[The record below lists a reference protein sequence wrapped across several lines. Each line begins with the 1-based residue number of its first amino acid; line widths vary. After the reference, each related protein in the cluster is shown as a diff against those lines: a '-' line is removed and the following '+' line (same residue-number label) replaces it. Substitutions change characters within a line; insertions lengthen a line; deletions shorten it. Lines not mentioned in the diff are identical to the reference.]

1 MKTIKMICIF
11 LIITPFLF
19 ACGSS
24 RQIQKKPPFKF
35 HGTTLAKGI
44 DKQGAIGVPLN
55 PTTTFSTQDKEV
67 VAHLKFENL
76 SGKYKLRWDWHDPS
90 GYLYY
95 STGNFPIK
103 TSPNKYKREVTTW
116 HALALNGDKAANT
129 PGNWKVRVFL
139 NNELVDTKS
148 FTLKTLADKL
158 QLPKGIAQKP
168 YPKDWGLVIGIEDYA
183 HLPKVEYARRDA
195 LIVKEYFI
203 RVLGVPEENV
213 ITLIDSDATKSRIE
227 GYLVSYIPANVQKD
241 TTLYVYFA
249 GHGAPD
255 MQKGDPYL
263 VPFDGDTRFI
273 EQTGYK
279 LKKFYND
286 LDNLSIQRSYVFLD
300 SCFSGV
306 ASRAA
311 KMLAKGTRPALI
323 HVKDVT
329 LKKKKIVSI
338 SSSSVG
344 QVSNAYPE
352 TRHGLFTYYLLRGLG
367 GEADADDDSWVTVKE
382 VFKYVTRNVSRV
394 ARRLGAEQK
403 PAITPSLEK
412 IKDVAIGKVL
422 K

>member
-1 MKTIKMICIF
+1 M
-11 LIITPFLF
+11 
-19 ACGSS
+19 
-24 RQIQKKPPFKF
+24 
-35 HGTTLAKGI
+35 
-44 DKQGAIGVPLN
+44 
-55 PTTTFSTQDKEV
+55 
-67 VAHLKFENL
+67 
-76 SGKYKLRWDWHDPS
+76 
-90 GYLYY
+90 
-95 STGNFPIK
+95 
-103 TSPNKYKREVTTW
+103 TTW
-116 HALALNGDKAANT
+116 HALALNGDKSSNT
-129 PGNWKVRVFL
+129 PGNWRIRVFL

-168 YPKDWGLVIGIEDYA
+168 YPKDWGLIIGFEDYA

-213 ITLIDSDATKSRIE
+213 ITMIDNDATKSRIE
-227 GYLVSYIPANVQKD
+227 GYLLNYIPANVEKD

-249 GHGAPD
+249 GHGASD
-255 MQKGDPYL
+255 MEKGDPYL
-263 VPFDGDTRFI
+263 VPVDGDTRFI

-323 HVKDVT
+323 HVKDVK
-329 LKKKKIVSI
+329 LKKKKIVSL
-338 SSSSVG
+338 SATSVG
-344 QVSNAYPE
+344 QASNAYPE
-352 TRHGLFTYYLLRGLG
+352 TGHGLFTYYLLKGLSG
-367 GEADADDDSWVTVKE
+367 DADADYDNWVTLKE
-382 VFKYVTRNVSRV
+382 VFSYVSGHVSKV

-403 PAITPSLEK
+403 PTITPSLEK
-412 IKDVAIGKVL
+412 LKDISMSKVF

>member
-1 MKTIKMICIF
+1 M
-11 LIITPFLF
+11 
-19 ACGSS
+19 
-24 RQIQKKPPFKF
+24 
-35 HGTTLAKGI
+35 
-44 DKQGAIGVPLN
+44 
-55 PTTTFSTQDKEV
+55 
-67 VAHLKFENL
+67 
-76 SGKYKLRWDWHDPS
+76 
-90 GYLYY
+90 
-95 STGNFPIK
+95 
-103 TSPNKYKREVTTW
+103 
-116 HALALNGDKAANT
+116 
-129 PGNWKVRVFL
+129 
-139 NNELVDTKS
+139 
-148 FTLKTLADKL
+148 
-158 QLPKGIAQKP
+158 
-168 YPKDWGLVIGIEDYA
+168 
-183 HLPKVEYARRDA
+183 
-195 LIVKEYFI
+195 
-203 RVLGVPEENV
+203 LGVPEENV
-213 ITLIDSDATKSRIE
+213 ITMIDSDATKSRIE
-227 GYLVSYIPANVQKD
+227 GYLLNYIPANVQKD

-329 LKKKKIVSI
+329 LKKKKVI
-338 SSSSVG
+338 SLSATSVG
-344 QVSNAYPE
+344 QTSNAYPE
-352 TRHGLFTYYLLRGLG
+352 TGHGLFTYYLLRGLS

-394 ARRLGAEQK
+394 ARRLGAEQT

-412 IKDVAIGKVL
+412 IKDAAIGKVL